1 VTPTSHKDIPM
12 SLEWTLEGC
21 ALIFVNQGICL
32 IDKFDKM
39 IEHIGTHFLTDNLS
53 IGLVFKIFIYGI

>member
-1 VTPTSHKDIPM
+1 M